1 MQYTPELLISQR
13 PGSEAIAEDLRRAVE
28 FMDLSN
34 QAHNHATAR
43 KYYKKA
49 RIAHDA
55 ADQLL
60 KQKLPA
66 SPGTRAELGAAIA
79 KLRSRLVAYE
89 SVHS

>member
-1 MQYTPELLISQR
+1 MQYTPEWVLIPR
-13 PGSEAIAEDLRRAVE
+13 GSSEGIAEDLRRAVQ

-34 QAHNHATAR
+34 QAHNYATAR
-43 KYYKKA
+43 KYYEKA
-49 RIAHDA
+49 RTAHDA

-60 KQKLPA
+60 RQRLPA
-66 SPGTRAELGAAIA
+66 SPSARAEFGAAIA

>member
-1 MQYTPELLISQR
+1 MIQR
-13 PGSEAIAEDLRRAVE
+13 QSSASIAEDLRRAVE

-34 QAHNHATAR
+34 QSHDSATAR

-49 RIAHDA
+49 RVAHDT
-55 ADQLL
+55 ADRFI

-66 SPGTRAELGAAIA
+66 SPSARAELGATIA